1 MLMSSSAFSD
11 AFDLLLSSDPVF
23 WKIVLRSLQVT
34 FFAVVAATLVALPLG
49 AAIALFR
56 FPGRNILLV
65 CLNTLMGFPPILA
78 GLLIYL
84 MLSRSGPLGFLGL
97 LFTPGAM
104 IAAQALL
111 AFPIIVALTR
121 QVIEDLWH
129 EYEEHLRALGS
140 SLPRAI
146 PTLLWEARYS
156 LVTSVLAGL
165 GRAAGEVG
173 AVLIVGGNIAGYTRT
188 MTTAIALET
197 SKGDLPLAV
206 GLGIVLVIVMII
218 VNAAILTL
226 SRIGHWI
233 EARA

>member
-1 MLMSSSAFSD
+1 MSAAAFSD
-11 AFDLLLSSDPVF
+11 ALDLLFSAEPGF
-23 WKIVLRSLQVT
+23 WQIVARSLQVT
-34 FFAVVAATLVALPLG
+34 VLAVIAAALLALPVG
-49 AAIALFR
+49 AALALFR
-56 FPGRNILLV
+56 FPGRNLLLV

-78 GLLIYL
+78 GLLLYIL
-84 MLSRSGPLGFLGL
+84 LSRSGPLGFLGL

-111 AFPIIVALTR
+111 AFPIIIALTR
-121 QVIEDLWH
+121 QTIEDLWQ

-140 SLPRAI
+140 SRLRAV

-173 AVLIVGGNIAGYTRT
+173 AVLIVGGNIAGYTRM

-197 SKGDLPLAV
+197 SKGDLPLAIAL
-206 GLGIVLVIVMII
+206 GLVLILIMIAINLVIFALARVGYR
-218 VNAAILTL
+218 V
-226 SRIGHWI
+226 
-233 EARA
+233 EAQA

>member
-1 MLMSSSAFSD
+1 MSASAFSD
-11 AFDLLLSSDPVF
+11 AFDSLFSAEPAF
-23 WKIVLRSLQVT
+23 WQIVARSLQVT
-34 FFAVVAATLVALPLG
+34 VLAVIAAALLALPVG
-49 AAIALFR
+49 AALALFR
-56 FPGRNILLV
+56 FPGRNLLLV

-78 GLLIYL
+78 GLLLYIL
-84 MLSRSGPLGFLGL
+84 LSRSGPLGFLGL

-111 AFPIIVALTR
+111 AFPIILALTR
-121 QVIEDLWH
+121 QTIEDLWQ

-140 SLPRAI
+140 SRLRAV

-173 AVLIVGGNIAGYTRT
+173 AVLIVGGNIAGYTRM

-197 SKGDLPLAV
+197 SKGDLPLAIAL
-206 GLGIVLVIVMII
+206 GLVLILIMIAINLVIFALARVGYW
-218 VNAAILTL
+218 V
-226 SRIGHWI
+226 

>member
-1 MLMSSSAFSD
+1 MSASAFSD
-11 AFDLLLSSDPVF
+11 AFDLLFSAEPAF
-23 WKIVLRSLQVT
+23 WQIVARSLQVT
-34 FFAVVAATLVALPLG
+34 VLAVIAAALLALPMG
-49 AAIALFR
+49 AALALFR
-56 FPGRNILLV
+56 FPGRNLLLV

-78 GLLIYL
+78 GLLLYIL
-84 MLSRSGPLGFLGL
+84 LSRSGPLGFLGL
-97 LFTPGAM
+97 LFTPSAM

-111 AFPIIVALTR
+111 AFPIILALTR
-121 QVIEDLWH
+121 QTIEDLWQ
-129 EYEEHLRALGS
+129 ESEEHLRALGS
-140 SLPRAI
+140 SRLRAV

-173 AVLIVGGNIAGYTRT
+173 AVLIVGGNIAGYTRM

-206 GLGIVLVIVMII
+206 GLGFVLIVVMIVI
-218 VNAAILTL
+218 NLAIFALA
-226 SRIGHWI
+226 RVGYWV

>member
-1 MLMSSSAFSD
+1 MSASAFSD
-11 AFDLLLSSDPVF
+11 AFDLLLSTDPVF
-23 WKIVLRSLQVT
+23 WQIVGRSLQVT
-34 FFAVVAATLVALPLG
+34 FLAVTTAALLALPL
-49 AAIALFR
+49 AAALALFR
-56 FPGRNILLV
+56 FPGRNILLI

-84 MLSRSGPLGFLGL
+84 LLSRSGPLGFLGL

-111 AFPIIVALTR
+111 AFPIILALAR
-121 QVIEDLWH
+121 QTIEDLWQ

-140 SLPRAI
+140 SRSRAI
-146 PTLLWEARYS
+146 PTLLWESRYS

-165 GRAAGEVG
+165 GRAVGEVG

-197 SKGDLPLAV
+197 SKGDLALAV
-206 GLGIVLVIVMII
+206 GLGIVLVILMIA
-218 VNAAILTL
+218 VNMAIFALTRL
-226 SRIGHWI
+226 GRWI

>member
-1 MLMSSSAFSD
+1 MSASAFSD
-11 AFDLLLSSDPVF
+11 AFDLLFSAEPAF
-23 WKIVLRSLQVT
+23 WQIVARSLQVT
-34 FFAVVAATLVALPLG
+34 VLAVIAAALLALPVG
-49 AAIALFR
+49 AALALFR
-56 FPGRNILLV
+56 FPGRNLLLV

-78 GLLIYL
+78 GLLLYIL
-84 MLSRSGPLGFLGL
+84 LSRSGPLGFLGL

-111 AFPIIVALTR
+111 AFPIILALTR
-121 QVIEDLWH
+121 QTIEDLWQ

-140 SLPRAI
+140 SRLRAV

-173 AVLIVGGNIAGYTRT
+173 AVLIVGGNIAGYTRM

-197 SKGDLPLAV
+197 SKGDLPLAIAL
-206 GLGIVLVIVMII
+206 GLVLILIMIAINLVIFALARVGYW
-218 VNAAILTL
+218 V
-226 SRIGHWI
+226 

>member
-1 MLMSSSAFSD
+1 MSASALSD
-11 AFDLLLSSDPVF
+11 AFDLLFSAEPAF
-23 WKIVLRSLQVT
+23 WQIVARSLQVT
-34 FFAVVAATLVALPLG
+34 VLAVIAAALLALPVG
-49 AAIALFR
+49 AALALFR
-56 FPGRNILLV
+56 FPGRNLLLV

-78 GLLIYL
+78 GLLLYIL
-84 MLSRSGPLGFLGL
+84 LSRSGPLGFLGL

-111 AFPIIVALTR
+111 AFPIILALTR
-121 QVIEDLWH
+121 QTIEDLWQ

-140 SLPRAI
+140 SRLRAV

-173 AVLIVGGNIAGYTRT
+173 AVLIVGGNIAGYTRM

-197 SKGDLPLAV
+197 SKGDLPLAIAL
-206 GLGIVLVIVMII
+206 GLFLILIKIAINLVIFALARVGYW
-218 VNAAILTL
+218 V
-226 SRIGHWI
+226 

>member
-1 MLMSSSAFSD
+1 MSASAFSD
-11 AFDLLLSSDPVF
+11 AFDLLFSAEPAF
-23 WKIVLRSLQVT
+23 WQIVARSLQVT
-34 FFAVVAATLVALPLG
+34 VLAVIAAALLALPVG
-49 AAIALFR
+49 AALALFR
-56 FPGRNILLV
+56 FPGRNLLLV

-78 GLLIYL
+78 GLLLYIL
-84 MLSRSGPLGFLGL
+84 LSRSGPLGFLGL

-111 AFPIIVALTR
+111 AFPIILALTR
-121 QVIEDLWH
+121 QTIEDLWQ

-140 SLPRAI
+140 SRLRAV

-173 AVLIVGGNIAGYTRT
+173 AVLIVGGNIAGYTRM

-197 SKGDLPLAV
+197 SKGDLPLAIAL
-206 GLGIVLVIVMII
+206 GLVLILIMIAINLVIFALARVGYQ
-218 VNAAILTL
+218 V
-226 SRIGHWI
+226 
-233 EARA
+233 EAQA

>member
-1 MLMSSSAFSD
+1 MSSTGIAG
-11 AFDLLLSSDPVF
+11 AVGLLLSADPAF
-23 WKIVLRSLQVT
+23 WQIVGRSLQVT
-34 FFAVVAATLVALPLG
+34 FLAVFGAALLALPLG
-49 AAIALFR
+49 AALALLR
-56 FPGRNILLV
+56 FPGRNLLLV
-65 CLNTLMGFPPILA
+65 ALNTLMGFPPILA

-84 MLSRSGPLGFLGL
+84 LLSRSGPLGFLGL
-97 LFTPGAM
+97 LFTPSAM

-111 AFPIIVALTR
+111 AFPLIVSLAR
-121 QVIEDLWH
+121 QTVEDLWH

-140 SLPRAI
+140 SRVRAI

-173 AVLIVGGNIAGYTRT
+173 AVLIVGGNIAGHTRT

-197 SKGDLPLAV
+197 SKGDLALAV
-206 GLGIVLVIVMII
+206 GLGIVLVIVMIL
-218 VNAAILTL
+218 VNTAIFALGRL
-226 SRIGHWI
+226 GRWI

>member
-1 MLMSSSAFSD
+1 MSASAISE
-11 AFDLLLSSDPVF
+11 AFDLLLSTDPVF
-23 WKIVLRSLQVT
+23 WQIVGRSLQVT
-34 FFAVVAATLVALPLG
+34 SLAVIIAAVFALPLG
-49 AAIALFR
+49 AAFALFR
-56 FPGRNILLV
+56 FPGRSILLV
-65 CLNTLMGFPPILA
+65 ALNTLMGFPPILA

-84 MLSRSGPLGFLGL
+84 FLSRSGPLGFLGL
-97 LFTPGAM
+97 LFTPWAM

-111 AFPIIVALTR
+111 AFPIILALTR
-121 QVIEDLWH
+121 QTIEDLWN

-140 SLPRAI
+140 SRFRAI

-206 GLGIVLVIVMII
+206 GLGIVLVLVMIT
-218 VNAAILTL
+218 VNTAIFSLARL
-226 SRIGHWI
+226 GHWI

>member
-1 MLMSSSAFSD
+1 MSASALSD
-11 AFDLLLSSDPVF
+11 AFDLLFSAEPAF
-23 WKIVLRSLQVT
+23 WQIVARSLQVT
-34 FFAVVAATLVALPLG
+34 VLAVIAAALLALPVG
-49 AAIALFR
+49 AALALFR
-56 FPGRNILLV
+56 FPGRNLLLV

-78 GLLIYL
+78 GLLLYIL
-84 MLSRSGPLGFLGL
+84 LSRSGPLGFLGL

-111 AFPIIVALTR
+111 AFPIILALTR
-121 QVIEDLWH
+121 QTIEDLWQ

-140 SLPRAI
+140 SRLRAV

-173 AVLIVGGNIAGYTRT
+173 AVLIVGGNIAGYTRM

-197 SKGDLPLAV
+197 SKGDLPLDIAL
-206 GLGIVLVIVMII
+206 GLVLILIMIAINLVIFALARVGYW
-218 VNAAILTL
+218 V
-226 SRIGHWI
+226 

>member
-1 MLMSSSAFSD
+1 MSASAFSD
-11 AFDLLLSSDPVF
+11 AFDLLFSAEPAF
-23 WKIVLRSLQVT
+23 WQIVARSLQVT
-34 FFAVVAATLVALPLG
+34 VLAVIAAALLALPVG
-49 AAIALFR
+49 AALALFR
-56 FPGRNILLV
+56 FPGRNLLLV

-78 GLLIYL
+78 GLLLYIL
-84 MLSRSGPLGFLGL
+84 LSRSGPLGFLGL

-111 AFPIIVALTR
+111 AFPIILALTR
-121 QVIEDLWH
+121 QTIEDLWQ

-140 SLPRAI
+140 SRLRAV

-173 AVLIVGGNIAGYTRT
+173 AVLIVGGNIAGYTRM

-197 SKGDLPLAV
+197 SKGDLPLAIAL
-206 GLGIVLVIVMII
+206 GLVLILIMIAINLVIFALARVGYR
-218 VNAAILTL
+218 V
-226 SRIGHWI
+226 
-233 EARA
+233 EAQA

>member
-1 MLMSSSAFSD
+1 MSASALLD
-11 AFDLLLSSDPVF
+11 AFDLLFGPDPAF
-23 WKIVLRSLQVT
+23 WRIVGRSLQVT
-34 FFAVVAATLVALPLG
+34 CLAVAIAGLLALPLG
-49 AAIALFR
+49 AALALFR

-65 CLNTLMGFPPILA
+65 CLNALMGFPPILA

-97 LFTPGAM
+97 LFTPWAM

-111 AFPIIVALTR
+111 AFPIILALSR
-121 QVIEDLWH
+121 QTVEDLWR
-129 EYEEHLRALGS
+129 EYEEHLRSLGS
-140 SLPRAI
+140 SRLRSI

-206 GLGIVLVIVMII
+206 GLGIVLVMVMIV
-218 VNAAILTL
+218 VNAAILSL
-226 SRIGHWI
+226 SRLGHWI
-233 EARA
+233 EART

>member
-1 MLMSSSAFSD
+1 MSASALSD
-11 AFDLLLSSDPVF
+11 AFDLLFSAEPAF
-23 WKIVLRSLQVT
+23 WQIVARSLQVT
-34 FFAVVAATLVALPLG
+34 VLAVIAAALLALPVG
-49 AAIALFR
+49 AALALFR
-56 FPGRNILLV
+56 FPGRNLLLV

-78 GLLIYL
+78 GLLLYIL
-84 MLSRSGPLGFLGL
+84 LSRSGPLGFLGL

-111 AFPIIVALTR
+111 AFPIILALTR
-121 QVIEDLWH
+121 QTIEDLWQ

-140 SLPRAI
+140 SRLRAV

-173 AVLIVGGNIAGYTRT
+173 AVLIVGGNIAGYTRM

-197 SKGDLPLAV
+197 SKGDLPLAIAL
-206 GLGIVLVIVMII
+206 GLVLILIMIAINLVIFALARVGYQ
-218 VNAAILTL
+218 V
-226 SRIGHWI
+226 
-233 EARA
+233 EAQA

>member
-1 MLMSSSAFSD
+1 MSASALSD
-11 AFDLLLSSDPVF
+11 AFDLLFSAEPAF
-23 WKIVLRSLQVT
+23 WQIVARSLQVT
-34 FFAVVAATLVALPLG
+34 VLAGIAAALLALPVG
-49 AAIALFR
+49 AALALFR
-56 FPGRNILLV
+56 FPGRNLLLV

-78 GLLIYL
+78 GLLLYIL
-84 MLSRSGPLGFLGL
+84 LSRSGPLGFLGL

-111 AFPIIVALTR
+111 AFPIILALTR
-121 QVIEDLWH
+121 QTIEDLWQ

-140 SLPRAI
+140 SRLRAV

-173 AVLIVGGNIAGYTRT
+173 AVLIVGGNIAGYTRM

-197 SKGDLPLAV
+197 SKGDLPLAIAL
-206 GLGIVLVIVMII
+206 GLVLILIMIAINLVIFALARVGYW
-218 VNAAILTL
+218 V
-226 SRIGHWI
+226 

>member
-1 MLMSSSAFSD
+1 MSASALSD
-11 AFDLLLSSDPVF
+11 AFDLLFSAEPAF
-23 WKIVLRSLQVT
+23 WQIVARSLQVT
-34 FFAVVAATLVALPLG
+34 VLAVIAAALLALPVG
-49 AAIALFR
+49 AALALFR
-56 FPGRNILLV
+56 FPGRNLLLV

-78 GLLIYL
+78 GLLLYIL
-84 MLSRSGPLGFLGL
+84 LSRSGPLGFLGL

-111 AFPIIVALTR
+111 AFPIILALTR
-121 QVIEDLWH
+121 QTIEDLWQ

-140 SLPRAI
+140 SRLRAV

-173 AVLIVGGNIAGYTRT
+173 AVLIVGGNIAGYTRM

-197 SKGDLPLAV
+197 SKGDLPLAIAL
-206 GLGIVLVIVMII
+206 GLVLILIMIAINLVIFALARVGYR
-218 VNAAILTL
+218 V
-226 SRIGHWI
+226 
-233 EARA
+233 EAQA

>member
-1 MLMSSSAFSD
+1 MSASALSD
-11 AFDLLLSSDPVF
+11 AFDLLFSAEPAF
-23 WKIVLRSLQVT
+23 WQIVARSLQVT
-34 FFAVVAATLVALPLG
+34 VLAVIAAALLALPVG
-49 AAIALFR
+49 AALALFR
-56 FPGRNILLV
+56 FPGRNLLLV

-78 GLLIYL
+78 GLLLYIL
-84 MLSRSGPLGFLGL
+84 LSRSGPLGFLGL

-111 AFPIIVALTR
+111 AFPIILALTR
-121 QVIEDLWH
+121 QTIEDLWQ

-140 SLPRAI
+140 SRLRAV

-173 AVLIVGGNIAGYTRT
+173 AVLIVGGNIAGYTRM

-197 SKGDLPLAV
+197 SKGDLPLAIAL
-206 GLGIVLVIVMII
+206 GLVLILIMIAINLVIFALARVGYW
-218 VNAAILTL
+218 V
-226 SRIGHWI
+226 